1 MKRKKLELTI
11 TVLMYLSAAA
21 LSGSIAILILK
32 RFHKLVPVFFQNN
45 FLMTAYAPLLAAVLL
60 ALTLTLSDGKY
71 AFQRMRFSRCLGRS
85 VTGNIVIGGIWA
97 IFLLI
102 SKNSITESRYY
113 FVGTLCLN
121 VVFLTLLLFLVQRIT
136 INRFYKTNTA
146 SICAVLT
153 TRGRAP
159 YLTDSIKQDWYRRIV
174 GLALVEEE
182 TAAVGMG
189 TGDNECEREEIDH
202 IPIVSSA
209 AGFVDW
215 VRENALDEVVVA
227 VDYPEDS
234 RVLNAIW
241 QINQMG
247 IPVSVNL
254 ASAERLH
261 VQFQENAQEGYT
273 PRVEQQF
280 SFLGGT
286 PLLTVGPRQEKLRF
300 VLLKRAMDV
309 CGGLVGVIICG
320 ILFILVAPAILIESP
335 GPVFFGQERIGKN
348 GRKFKMYKFRS
359 MYKDA
364 EARKKELMNQNEMSG
379 LMFKIKDDPRI
390 TRVGKFIRKTSIDE
404 FPQFYNVLKGD
415 MSLVGTRPPTEGE
428 FHQYSNYHKRRL
440 SMKPG
445 ITGMWQ
451 VSGRSDIKDFEEV
464 VRLDCE
470 YIDNWSIWLDIRLL
484 VKTILI
490 VFKHEGAR

>member
-11 TVLMYLSAAA
+11 TVLMYLGAAV
-21 LSGSIAILILK
+21 LSGTMAILVLK
-32 RFHKLVPVFFQNN
+32 RFQKLVPDFFQNDI
-45 FLMTAYAPLLAAVLL
+45 LMTAFVPLLAAVLL
-60 ALTLTLSDGKY
+60 AMILTLGDGKY
-71 AFQRMRFSRCLGRS
+71 AFQRMSLSRCLGRS
-85 VTGNIVIGGIWA
+85 AAGNIVIGGIWA

-121 VVFLTLLLFLVQRIT
+121 VVLLTLLLFFVQRIT
-136 INRFYKTNTA
+136 ISRFYRTNTA
-146 SICAVLT
+146 SICALLT
-153 TRGRAP
+153 TRRRAP
-159 YLTDSIKQDWYRRIV
+159 YLTDWIKKDWYRRIV

-182 TAAVGMG
+182 TAAEGG
-189 TGDNECEREEIDH
+189 RREEIDH
-202 IPIVSSA
+202 VPIVSNA

-227 VDYPEDS
+227 VDYPENPQI
-234 RVLNAIW
+234 LNVIW

-254 ASAERLH
+254 ASVERLH
-261 VQFQENAQEGYT
+261 EQFRRNTRKCYT

-280 SFLGGT
+280 GFLGET

-300 VLLKRAMDV
+300 LLLKRVMDL
-309 CGGLVGVIICG
+309 CGGLVGVFICG
-320 ILFILVAPAILIESP
+320 ILFIFVAPAILIESP

-379 LMFKIKDDPRI
+379 LMFKMKDDPRI
-390 TRVGKFIRKTSIDE
+390 TGVGRFIRKTSIDE

-470 YIDNWSIWLDIRLL
+470 YIDNWSIWLDIQLL
-484 VKTILI
+484 VKTVLI
-490 VFKHEGAR
+490 VFRHDGAR